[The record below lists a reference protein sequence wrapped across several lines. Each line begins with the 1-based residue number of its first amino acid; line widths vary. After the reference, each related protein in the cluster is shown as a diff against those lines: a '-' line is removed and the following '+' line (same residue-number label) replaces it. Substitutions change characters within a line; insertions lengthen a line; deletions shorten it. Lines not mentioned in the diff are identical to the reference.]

1 MKTYL
6 EIAREGKNDWW
17 RYLISLPFILF
28 MWMIVGSAPLV
39 AMAVW
44 ISLDGDP
51 ATLLETTGNLAGVDA
66 LLNYVIILSTFLPF
80 FLATLLAVRFIHARP
95 LRTLVTAAEG
105 IRWKRLFSG
114 FGLWFLLSALISVV
128 EALLYPGRYELTLEL
143 FKLIPIAIA
152 TLILIPFQTS
162 AEELFFRGY
171 LIQWI
176 GLKLPNRLALG
187 LISGLLFA
195 LPHIPNPEVRVN
207 FWLVMGFYFLFG
219 FFAAWVTLKDN
230 GLELALGMHAANN
243 IYTSIFAN
251 YAHSALP
258 TPALFTVN
266 VLDPVYG
273 LVSPAVAMLVFYLI
287 LLAPKNNLVEV
298 G

>member
-1 MKTYL
+1 
-6 EIAREGKNDWW
+6 
-17 RYLISLPFILF
+17 
-28 MWMIVGSAPLV
+28 
-39 AMAVW
+39 VW

-66 LLNYVIILSTFLPF
+66 LLNYVITLSTFLPF

-95 LRTLVTAAEG
+95 MRTLVTAAEG
-105 IRWKRLFSG
+105 IRWGRLFSG

-128 EALLYPGRYELTLEL
+128 EALLYPGRYELTLDL

-152 TLILIPFQTS
+152 ALILIPFQTS

-207 FWLVMGFYFLFG
+207 FGLVMGFYFLFG

-251 YAHSALP
+251 YANSALP

-287 LLAPKNNLVEV
+287 LLAPKNNLAEV